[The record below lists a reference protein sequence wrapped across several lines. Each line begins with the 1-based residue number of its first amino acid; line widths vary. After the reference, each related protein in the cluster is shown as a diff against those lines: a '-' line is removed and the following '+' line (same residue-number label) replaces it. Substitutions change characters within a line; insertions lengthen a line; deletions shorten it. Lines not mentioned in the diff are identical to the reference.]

1 MTDRNGNFLLDALYP
16 PSLVDPN
23 TNYVHYTMRITIID
37 TVWIPS
43 YLINIFTKKSST

>member
-1 MTDRNGNFLLDALYP
+1 METFLLDALYP

-43 YLINIFTKKSST
+43 QYIYKKAFDVVMKL

>member
-1 MTDRNGNFLLDALYP
+1 METFLLDALYP

-23 TNYVHYTMRITIID
+23 TNYIHYTMRITIID

-43 YLINIFTKKSST
+43 YLINIFTKKPSM

>member
-1 MTDRNGNFLLDALYP
+1 METFLLDALYP

-37 TVWIPS
+37 TVCKLS
-43 YLINIFTKKSST
+43 YQYIYKKAFDVVMKL